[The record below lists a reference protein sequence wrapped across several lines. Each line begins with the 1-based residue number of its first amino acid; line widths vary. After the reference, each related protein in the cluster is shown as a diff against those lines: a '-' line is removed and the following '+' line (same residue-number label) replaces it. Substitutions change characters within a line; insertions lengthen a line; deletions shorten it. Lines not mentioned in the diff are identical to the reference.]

1 MDIGVVDVSVEKLR
15 KKNLSNLLKLLW
27 HVFRMLLIS
36 YKYRFCALV
45 GGWIDKEGWLEYRT
59 SSLYG
64 RALLAYMGHEVEV
77 EGLELL
83 EGLQGNY
90 VVAANHAS
98 YLDWPVLLAYF
109 PTHLRFIAK
118 KELTHIPALGSYLA
132 KRGILV
138 KRVASK
144 ATFAKIEHG
153 ITDSDPT
160 PILIFPEG
168 TRSEDGQPKKFKRG
182 GLVLFCKYN
191 WPIVPVTITGTHEH
205 LPRDAMMF
213 KPGGKFRMI
222 VGKPLYRKDFDSD
235 DAIIGAVQERVHLA
249 FHEVTA

>member
-1 MDIGVVDVSVEKLR
+1 MSVEQLR
-15 KKNLSNLLKLLW
+15 KKSLGNLLKLPW

-77 EGLELL
+77 KGLEHLDGL
-83 EGLQGNY
+83 EGNY

-98 YLDWPVLLAYF
+98 YLDWPLLLAYF

-118 KELTHIPALGSYLA
+118 KELTHIPALGSYAA
-132 KRGILV
+132 KRGILID
-138 KRVASK
+138 RGGSK
-144 ATFAKIEHG
+144 AAFAKIEQG

-168 TRSEDGQPKKFKRG
+168 TRSADGQPRKFKRG
-182 GLVLFCKYN
+182 GLALFCKYD
-191 WPIVPVTITGTHEH
+191 WPIVPVTITGTHEY
-205 LPRDAMMF
+205 LPRDAVMF
-213 KPGGKFRMI
+213 KSGGHFTMI
-222 VGKPLYRKDFDSD
+222 VSKPLYRKDFNSD
-235 DAIIGAVQERVHLA
+235 DALIGAVQERVHQI
-249 FHEVTA
+249 FHEVAA